1 MGKKA
6 GAQNRA
12 KIESDSSLRAIEAM
26 IEPRERC
33 RECMTLQVVAH
44 LTGTLRATLMLPGHG
59 A

>member
-6 GAQNRA
+6 GANRA

-33 RECMTLQVVAH
+33 RERMTLQAVAH
-44 LTGTLRATLMLPGHG
+44 LTGTLCATLMPPGHG

>member
-6 GAQNRA
+6 RAQNRA

-44 LTGTLRATLMLPGHG
+44 LTGRSAQP
-59 A
+59 